1 MYLKKKSIRSQRK
14 RHFVFTLPFLFIF
27 LISFAG
33 CTGSGAVVEE
43 PEQEPA
49 ESERTLTITETDPDF
64 TDFSQEIPDTDH
76 SLDMVAVPGG
86 SFLMGPYNADGTQ
99 HEVEVDPFWMAK
111 HEVTW
116 NLYNQFAEAS
126 IEELRRE
133 LYMVLY
139 DVDIEADA
147 VASATLTDEV
157 LEILRDAEIP
167 ADVISTPSPAY
178 GDMSG
183 GMGTDGFPAVNMT
196 HYAALMFTKWLTVK
210 TGDFYRLPTEAEWE
224 YACRAGELEAYQ
236 QPGEEELDNYAWHRG
251 NSNRSYNR
259 VATKEPNAFGI
270 FNMLGNVAEYTLDQF
285 HEDYFSQLDDEP
297 AVNPIFVPDELYPRA
312 VRGGSW
318 MDNPEIASCLQRRG
332 SSPMWK
338 RDDPQIPKSLWWH
351 TNAYFVGFRVIKP
364 VNQPESVE
372 EMEQY
377 WIDAIQDYN

>member
-1 MYLKKKSIRSQRK
+1 MQVKINTIQSKLKEYLIY
-14 RHFVFTLPFLFIF
+14 TIPLI
-27 LISFAG
+27 LISLITIAG

-49 ESERTLTITETDPDF
+49 ESERALAIFDEDPDF
-64 TDFSQEIPDTDH
+64 ANFIQEIPDTDVT
-76 SLDMVAVPGG
+76 LDMVAVPGG
-86 SFLMGPYNADGTQ
+86 SFMMGPFNDDTQ
-99 HEVEVDPFWMAK
+99 HEVKVDSFWMAK
-111 HEVTW
+111 HETTW
-116 NLYNQFAEAS
+116 NLFNQFANAS
-126 IEELRRE
+126 IEDLRRE

-157 LEILRDAEIP
+157 IEMLRDAEIP
-167 ADVISTPSPAY
+167 ADVISTPSPPY
-178 GDMSG
+178 GDMTG

-196 HYAALMFTKWLTVK
+196 HYAAVMFTKWLTVK

-224 YACRAGELEAYQ
+224 YACRAGQLETYQ
-236 QPGEEELDNYAWHRG
+236 PPSEDELDDYAWHRG

-270 FNMLGNVAEYTLDQF
+270 YNMLGNAAEYTMDQF
-285 HEDYFSQLDDEP
+285 HEDYFAQLDDEP

-318 MDNPEIASCLQRRG
+318 MDNPDMASCLQRRG

-338 RDDPQIPKSLWWH
+338 RDDPQLPKSLWWH
-351 TNAYFVGFRVIKP
+351 TNAYFVGFRVVKP
-364 VNQPESVE
+364 KDQPETVE
-372 EMEQY
+372 EMEKY
-377 WIDAIQDYN
+377 WIEAIQDYY